1 MGIHRA
7 SAYPTAGPDGKLK
20 NMPPLRLNM
29 TEDELPSLEDELN
42 DWLSSIPTSGFIASL
57 SVNE

>member
-1 MGIHRA
+1 
-7 SAYPTAGPDGKLK
+7 
-20 NMPPLRLNM
+20 M

-57 SVNE
+57 SVNEWTDGKPRKITL